1 MQTMESRVFYTPR
14 DGTGRKMGKAE
25 SSYCSNRILPRLRV
39 YFFWRLKPTIESFD
53 SDVPFMM
60 HIFKSITRS
69 PPSHATREIF
79 TASTFTFTTSTHC
92 NTAAQVNERASA
104 SLYSSCTRCQNAHMN
119 RHFTILGRTEFAI
132 ETSCY

>member
-69 PPSHATREIF
+69 PPAMRQEKFLRRVLSPLRRLHTV
-79 TASTFTFTTSTHC
+79 TLT
-92 NTAAQVNERASA
+92 AQVDERASA